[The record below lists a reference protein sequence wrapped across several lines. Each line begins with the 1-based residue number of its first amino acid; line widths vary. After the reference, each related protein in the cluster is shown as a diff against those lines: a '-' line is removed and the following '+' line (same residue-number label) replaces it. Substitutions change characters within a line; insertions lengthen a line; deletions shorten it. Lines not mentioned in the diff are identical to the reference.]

1 MVAECFKKVIEY
13 ITMTAEVWF
22 SFVIDE
28 WPLFLGFCLALL
40 GSYFWWYSVSFCE
53 RCIGNAI

>member
-22 SFVIDE
+22 SF
-28 WPLFLGFCLALL
+28 G
-40 GSYFWWYSVSFCE
+40 GTSF
-53 RCIGNAI
+53 RTPKGV

>member
-22 SFVIDE
+22 LLLLMSGRCS
-28 WPLFLGFCLALL
+28 LGFCLALL
-40 GSYFWWYSVSFCE
+40 GSCFWWYFVSYSE
-53 RCIGNAI
+53 RCIDNVI

>member
-22 SFVIDE
+22 SLVIDK
-28 WPLFLGFCLALL
+28 WPLFPWFLLGFAGFLL
-40 GSYFWWYSVSFCE
+40 LVVLRFVLRKVY
-53 RCIGNAI
+53 R